1 MVTMK
6 IYRINL
12 ESHALKAKPEIQ
24 GTGSKD
30 TSADTRYT
38 VNQYKSLNKTCRMSK
53 IKINAYSQRDSKFK
67 FTLNEN
73 T

>member
-12 ESHALKAKPEIQ
+12 GSQALKAKPEIQ

-30 TSADTRYT
+30 TSVDTRYT
-38 VNQYKSLNKTCRMSK
+38 Q
-53 IKINAYSQRDSKFK
+53 
-67 FTLNEN
+67 
-73 T
+73 